1 MKSLSLRLMLCSIV
15 FALLL
20 PACTPQPQPARIE
33 EITFQ
38 SGEFTLVAELRTPEG
53 TGPFPVVLFVHGS
66 GPADRT
72 GEGSYPPIIERMLRA
87 GYATF
92 SWDKPGTGESTGE
105 LREPTLR
112 HQRAQIVLDAVEV
125 MKARGDI
132 DSQRIG
138 LWGISQAG
146 YVMPLAL
153 MQSEDIAFMIC
164 ISCPGMSGTDQTTYQ
179 NMAMALCTGTPK
191 GQADRRT
198 ELLAE
203 LEAARTYKTYGEY
216 VHYREVIEALF
227 GTAVQAPQGYGFGVV
242 PEKAWLANDSE
253 NEHWWNPI
261 EVIEQTEIPVLAIF
275 GDKDPQMDPIQ
286 GAYAYRKAVEQAGNP
301 LSRVDLFPKANH
313 GIVTSET
320 GCPADDLHWIEQY
333 VKTLGYDSLSEAQ
346 AALREDP
353 YNPKVLSVYPY
364 APEYLDLIEEW
375 LTNLPQ

>member
-1 MKSLSLRLMLCSIV
+1 MKQFSLPLIMCGTIL
-15 FALLL
+15 ALLL
-20 PACTPQPQPARIE
+20 AACARQPQPARIE
-33 EITFQ
+33 EITFR
-38 SGEFTLVAELRTPEG
+38 SGEFTIVGELRTPEG

-179 NMAMALCTGTPK
+179 NMA
-191 GQADRRT
+191 R
-198 ELLAE
+198 
-203 LEAARTYKTYGEY
+203 AR
-216 VHYREVIEALF
+216 
-227 GTAVQAPQGYGFGVV
+227 
-242 PEKAWLANDSE
+242 
-253 NEHWWNPI
+253 
-261 EVIEQTEIPVLAIF
+261 
-275 GDKDPQMDPIQ
+275 
-286 GAYAYRKAVEQAGNP
+286 
-301 LSRVDLFPKANH
+301 
-313 GIVTSET
+313 
-320 GCPADDLHWIEQY
+320 
-333 VKTLGYDSLSEAQ
+333 
-346 AALREDP
+346 
-353 YNPKVLSVYPY
+353 
-364 APEYLDLIEEW
+364 
-375 LTNLPQ
+375 